1 MIGEDIGNV
10 QSMSGAPGSPRQF
23 PLPFERAPRMTRDTF
38 MVSPANAEAVGWLDR
53 WPDWPMPV
61 LVVYGPSGCGKT
73 HLLSALVERARGV
86 SVPVSDLAT
95 LDPVDIVSEVS
106 VVAVDDAQ
114 AVEDDRQR
122 EDGLFHL
129 YNAAVS
135 RGRTLLLAAKQP
147 PVLWDL
153 ATADLGSRLRAAA
166 LVGITDPDDSLL
178 AGVLRKRLEDRHLPV
193 GDDVIRYLV
202 ARMERSFAAAE
213 GLAERIDALSMAEK
227 RQITVRLAARALEW
241 DPSGG

>member
-1 MIGEDIGNV
+1 
-10 QSMSGAPGSPRQF
+10 MSGGPGGPKQF
-23 PLPFERAPRMTRDTF
+23 PLPFEPPPRMTRDTYI
-38 MVSPANAEAVGWLDR
+38 VSPANAEAVGWLDR

-61 LVVYGPSGCGKT
+61 LIVYGPSGCGKT
-73 HLLSALVERARGV
+73 HLLSALVESARGV

-95 LDPVDIVSEVS
+95 IDPVDIVSDAS
-106 VVAVDDAQ
+106 VVAIDDAQ
-114 AVEDDRQR
+114 AVEADRES

-129 YNAAVS
+129 HNAAVS
-135 RGRTLLLAAKQP
+135 RRRTLLLTARHP
-147 PVLWDL
+147 PVRWNL

-166 LVGITDPDDSLL
+166 LVGISDPDDSLL

-193 GDDVIRYLV
+193 GDDVIHYLV
-202 ARMERSFAAAE
+202 ARMERSFPAAE
-213 GLAERIDALSMAEK
+213 GLAERIDALSLAEK